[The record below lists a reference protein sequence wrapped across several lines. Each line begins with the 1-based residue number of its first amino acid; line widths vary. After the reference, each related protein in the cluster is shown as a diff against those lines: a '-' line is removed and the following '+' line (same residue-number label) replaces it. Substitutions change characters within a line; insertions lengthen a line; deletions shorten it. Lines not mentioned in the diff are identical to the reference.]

1 MKDVKS
7 FEGCEGWVKGKN
19 TPSPLEAPVF
29 IGFSG
34 RNVKGEG
41 QNEKGDKTQRLS
53 RWNKNCL
60 SMAKVCPLL
69 EHFFAI
75 ERQILIC
82 REIEVIFPINKR
94 GLATASPYTRE
105 RYKMHV
111 FTTCQEE

>member
-75 ERQILIC
+75 ERQNLIC
-82 REIEVIFPINKR
+82 RDIEVISPINKKK
-94 GLATASPYTRE
+94 AS
-105 RYKMHV
+105 H
-111 FTTCQEE
+111 C